1 MANRGRDLYIVN
13 KIVQY
18 CMEVD
23 ETIIRFGNSVE
34 ALRADNI
41 YKNAAAMCILQI
53 GELIGHLSDN
63 ITEKYDEMP
72 WKQIRS
78 MRNIAAHGY
87 ENFDT
92 DILWQTLKT
101 DIPALRKYCDKI
113 ILTEKATQ

>member
-1 MANRGRDLYIVN
+1 MANKERDLYIVN
-13 KIVQY
+13 KIIKY

-34 ALRADNI
+34 ILRADNI

-53 GELIGHLSDN
+53 GELIGNLSDSF
-63 ITEKYDEMP
+63 TAKYDEMP
-72 WKQIRS
+72 WKQIKN

-101 DIPALRKYCDKI
+101 DIPALREYCDKI
-113 ILTEKATQ
+113 ILIEKAM